1 MSVDPDKYDI
11 IGFTRLKIV
20 AVYEGDD
27 PAAIGTPGASGTC
40 DVSKVNLT
48 NGQVKPLSDTYGSG
62 GGCPGGSPDTIDPAD
77 VHVSTKTGVEV
88 VQCVPGDLAPT
99 CGYWY
104 DPVTRSITWR
114 LPDAK
119 DLKFQYG
126 WSMNGTSGAC
136 GVHPSDPNAICLV
149 TEWRGFTTS
158 QGPIGS
164 GQSFGASA
172 FALCDLELGTC
183 PAES

>member
-104 DPVTRSITWR
+104 DPVTRSITCVYPMR
-114 LPDAK
+114 K
-119 DLKFQYG
+119 
-126 WSMNGTSGAC
+126 TS
-136 GVHPSDPNAICLV
+136 
-149 TEWRGFTTS
+149 
-158 QGPIGS
+158 
-164 GQSFGASA
+164 SFSTAGR
-172 FALCDLELGTC
+172 
-183 PAES
+183 